1 MQNELIHTDLKLRDI
16 ADASAEPAM
25 LPPSADLWQRIATA
39 HLARRRR
46 RAIGRVA
53 GVGSACVLVI
63 AMVAAGVIKLR
74 EPAAVDWQAR
84 AQALELQLNDALAQ
98 RDLPL
103 SGDTEEELERVDL
116 ALQSAYDRGANKNEL
131 VPLWK
136 QRSELLSLLLSARQ
150 QQLAL
155 TRI

>member
-1 MQNELIHTDLKLRDI
+1 MQSELKFSDL
-16 ADASAEPAM
+16 AGSSAQPAM

-39 HLARRRR
+39 HVARKRR
-46 RAIGRVA
+46 RAIQRVA
-53 GVGSACVLVI
+53 GAGSAAVLII
-63 AMVAAGVIKLR
+63 AMVTAGVIKLR

-98 RDLPL
+98 RDLPM

-116 ALQSAYDRGANKNEL
+116 ALQSAYDRGANKTEL

-136 QRSELLSLLLSARQ
+136 QRSELLSLLLAARQ

>member
-1 MQNELIHTDLKLRDI
+1 MQSELKFSDI
-16 ADASAEPAM
+16 ADSTAEPAM

-39 HLARRRR
+39 HVTRKRR
-46 RAIGRVA
+46 RAMQRVV
-53 GVGSACVLVI
+53 GIGSAAVLVI
-63 AMVAAGVIKLR
+63 AMVTVGVGKLR

-98 RDLPL
+98 RGLPP

-136 QRSELLSLLLSARQ
+136 QRSELLGLLLSARQ

>member
-1 MQNELIHTDLKLRDI
+1 MQNELINRELRLRDM
-16 ADASAEPAM
+16 ADPSIEPAM
-25 LPPSADLWQRIATA
+25 LPPSADLWSRIEIA

-46 RAIGRVA
+46 RSLRRIVGA
-53 GVGSACVLVI
+53 GSAAVLLI
-63 AMVAAGVIKLR
+63 AAIATGVFKLR

-84 AQALELQLNDALAQ
+84 AQALELQLNDAIAQ
-98 RDLPL
+98 RNELP
-103 SGDTEEELERVDL
+103 SGGTEEELERVDL
-116 ALQSAYDRGANKNEL
+116 ALQAAYDRGASKTEL

-136 QRSELLSLLLSARQ
+136 QRSELLSVLLAARQ